1 LGGFQPTAREVI
13 EHMALRV
20 TNPDCPER
28 WQQVQNI
35 IGFADTDMGLG
46 LVVEAVRG
54 ADGELAPTLEHLKK
68 NNQLNDAVLSALEEF
83 FEWLLASPVIIN
95 DLHLNNL
102 VYDQHGRVVMIDGLG
117 DRHLIPIKAYS
128 QRFNR
133 AYKHKKIE
141 RLRRRLVA
149 E

>member
-1 LGGFQPTAREVI
+1 
-13 EHMALRV
+13 MALRV